1 MAMQKTK
8 TEEIFQNKVR
18 RTKTEKNKGE
28 YGEVL
33 NPIPSDPFN
42 GMDIGINAVPK
53 HSFSEPVGQIKGF
66 PTMLQ

>member
-1 MAMQKTK
+1 MQKTK
-8 TEEIFQNKVR
+8 TKENFQNKVK

-33 NPIPSDPFN
+33 NSIPSDPFN

-53 HSFSEPVGQIKGF
+53 QSFSEPVGQIKGF